1 MGESHEAT
9 IQWVGA
15 APIAQ
20 LILAAAQ
27 RPHCESFSQDSEG
40 QIHVS
45 VVIHHSNLQQLR
57 DIADALL
64 IDFAEI
70 EENN

>member
-9 IQWVGA
+9 IQWAGA
-15 APIAQ
+15 APMAQ
-20 LILAAAQ
+20 LILAAAE
-27 RPHCESFSQDSEG
+27 RPHCESFSQEVDGET
-40 QIHVS
+40 HVS
-45 VVIHHSNLQQLR
+45 VVILHYNLQQLR